1 MTRMRFALAAAFLT
15 ATACAPQD
23 SDEPADLN
31 ADTTGMMGAGDT
43 AAAGADTAT
52 SATVEL
58 RDTAG
63 TVVATATLQQEG
75 DGVRLEVQ
83 AQGLAPG
90 EHGIHFHAIGQCD
103 PSGETP
109 FSSAGD
115 HFNPTNAQHGLENP
129 QGPHAGDLPNLDAG
143 DDGNAEFSETTD
155 RVTLTN
161 GERSLFDAD
170 GTALVIHAG
179 PDDMTTDP
187 SGNSGG
193 RIACGVIER
202 Q

>member
-1 MTRMRFALAAAFLT
+1 MKWTRFAAAAAFLT
-15 ATACAPQD
+15 AAACAPD
-23 SDEPADLN
+23 ADEPADMN
-31 ADTTGMMGAGDT
+31 ADTTGMAGMGDTTAMTADT
-43 AAAGADTAT
+43 AA

-103 PSGETP
+103 ASGETP
-109 FSSAGD
+109 FASAGD

-129 QGPHAGDLPNLDAG
+129 QGPHAGDLPNLEAG
-143 DDGNAEFSETTD
+143 DDGNAEYSETTD
-155 RVTLTN
+155 RVTLTD
-161 GERSLFDAD
+161 GERSLFDGD

-179 PDDMTTDP
+179 PDDMMTDP

-193 RIACGVIER
+193 RIACGVIQR